1 MIPIRSSPASGWQ
14 RMLQNTS
21 LPLRA
26 GWLVCAIIALASCG
40 GGNAESTEDSAKAQE
55 VEHSENETKEV
66 RLDTAQV
73 RLAAIVVGN
82 AESVTAS
89 GLAVTGTI
97 TYDANLVTHIGA
109 RTDGRVVAL
118 RADLGTRVRRGQVL
132 VELESPEVGGLRA
145 DEQEARALVRIASEN
160 YARERRLEQQGISS
174 RKELLEAERELRR
187 AEASMRSA
195 RARLNVYGATHGTG
209 GHFDLLAP
217 FGGVVVGRDV
227 SLGEMA
233 TPADTLLTVA
243 DLSRVWIELD
253 VFERDLGRVNLG
265 QPVSVSVTA
274 APERKFPG
282 RIVYLGDVLD
292 PSRRTVRARVE
303 IPNQNGF
310 LKPGMFANASIDVG
324 AGGPV
329 SAAVPAAAVQ
339 EVEGEKVVF
348 IPGASPG
355 QFRPVRVELG
365 EQLDGGRVIIR
376 SGLAPGARVVI
387 GGAFALRSELSKA
400 EIGEDAH

>member
-1 MIPIRSSPASGWQ
+1 MIPIRSSPVAVWQ
-14 RMLQNTS
+14 RVLQTIR

-26 GWLVCAIIALASCG
+26 GSVALTIFALSSCG
-40 GGNAESTEDSAKAQE
+40 GSSGESAADSGKAQ
-55 VEHSENETKEV
+55 VEHSENETQEV
-66 RLDTAQV
+66 QLDTMQI
-73 RLAAIVVGN
+73 RLAAIVVSN
-82 AESVTAS
+82 AETVTGS

-97 TYDANLVTHIGA
+97 TYDANRVTHIGA
-109 RTDGRVVAL
+109 RTDGRVLAL

-217 FGGVVVGRDV
+217 FAGVVVGRDV

-233 TPADTLLTVA
+233 TPADTLLTIA

-292 PSRRTVRARVE
+292 ASRRTVRARVE

-310 LKPGMFANASIDVG
+310 LRPGMFANASIDVG

-348 IPGASPG
+348 VPGAGTG
-355 QFRPVRVELG
+355 QFRAVRIELG

-376 SGLAPGARVVI
+376 SGLAPGARVVVA
-387 GGAFALRSELSKA
+387 GAFALRSELSKG
-400 EIGEDAH
+400 EIGEGGH